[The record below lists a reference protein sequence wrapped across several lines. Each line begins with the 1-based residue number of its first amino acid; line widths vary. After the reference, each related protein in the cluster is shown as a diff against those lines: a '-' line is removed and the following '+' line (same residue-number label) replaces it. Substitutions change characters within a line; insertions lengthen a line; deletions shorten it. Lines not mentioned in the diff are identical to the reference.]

1 MTFENYSVQYRKLVS
16 DSTQYSTISLPK
28 LNFSKTSI
36 TRKDNKRLPVGQ
48 MVVNN
53 DRKIVSLN
61 QKFISMWKL
70 PQHVI
75 QTCEERQVFKFITE
89 QLSNPQSFLVNR
101 RNVNEQ
107 RSLEIREL
115 VKLKDGRTIVHLMK
129 PQWLEKIV
137 VGRIWRFWE
146 IISN

>member
-1 MTFENYSVQYRKLVS
+1 MTLENYSVQYRELFD
-16 DSTQYSTISLPK
+16 DSTQYSTISLPN
-28 LNFSKTSI
+28 LSFSKISI
-36 TRKDNKRLPVGQ
+36 TRKDHKRLPVGQ
-48 MVVNN
+48 MVANN
-53 DRKIVSLN
+53 DQKIVSLN
-61 QKFISMWKL
+61 QKFISIWKL
-70 PQHVI
+70 PQHVV
-75 QTCEERQVFKFITE
+75 QTGEERQVFQFIAE

-129 PQWLEKIV
+129 PQWLEKTV